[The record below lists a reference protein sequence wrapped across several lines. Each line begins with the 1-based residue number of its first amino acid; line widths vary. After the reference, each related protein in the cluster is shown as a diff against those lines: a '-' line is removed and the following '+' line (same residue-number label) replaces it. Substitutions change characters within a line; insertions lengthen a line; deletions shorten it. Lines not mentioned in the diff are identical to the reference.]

1 MVICGFYLAGT
12 WTCCLQFPRC
22 NAAVRCPKHFHQRS
36 DARKSDNEHQHPKTR
51 PFCGHKQLTFF
62 SRRASQQ
69 SCVRPGALPIFNQLR
84 NVSQSC
90 SYHSLPGTL
99 GILEPSGVSSMS
111 QCGCIASNKTQS
123 CLGNFS
129 TTNQHEKAKTCM
141 VFDSFG
147 RARLQFWFRISFS
160 SAHGS
165 ENSSTN
171 LRDLTDLTDLTPRS
185 GQAQEVFHS
194 KVSKVSTEF
203 AEQKAM
209 SVTDRP
215 LIFETCSHLQ
225 LCL

>member
-1 MVICGFYLAGT
+1 
-12 WTCCLQFPRC
+12 
-22 NAAVRCPKHFHQRS
+22 
-36 DARKSDNEHQHPKTR
+36 
-51 PFCGHKQLTFF
+51 
-62 SRRASQQ
+62 
-69 SCVRPGALPIFNQLR
+69 
-84 NVSQSC
+84 
-90 SYHSLPGTL
+90 
-99 GILEPSGVSSMS
+99 
-111 QCGCIASNKTQS
+111 
-123 CLGNFS
+123 
-129 TTNQHEKAKTCM
+129 M

-171 LRDLTDLTDLTPRS
+171 LRDLTDLTPRS

-203 AEQKAM
+203 AEQKVM

>member
-1 MVICGFYLAGT
+1 
-12 WTCCLQFPRC
+12 
-22 NAAVRCPKHFHQRS
+22 
-36 DARKSDNEHQHPKTR
+36 
-51 PFCGHKQLTFF
+51 
-62 SRRASQQ
+62 
-69 SCVRPGALPIFNQLR
+69 
-84 NVSQSC
+84 
-90 SYHSLPGTL
+90 
-99 GILEPSGVSSMS
+99 
-111 QCGCIASNKTQS
+111 
-123 CLGNFS
+123 
-129 TTNQHEKAKTCM
+129 M